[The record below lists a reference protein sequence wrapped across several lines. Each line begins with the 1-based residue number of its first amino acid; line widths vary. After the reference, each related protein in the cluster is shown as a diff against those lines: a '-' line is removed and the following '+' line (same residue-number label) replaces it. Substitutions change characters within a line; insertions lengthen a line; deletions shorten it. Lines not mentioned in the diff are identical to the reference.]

1 MPEWSVTMKNLM
13 LALAMTGSL
22 AAAAADTSSPKK
34 ESVNAG
40 SQPAAASLARA
51 IGVVKGKDASMGRVI
66 IAHEP
71 VPALKW
77 PAMTMSF
84 RISGE
89 LAKDLKEGQKVE
101 FEFQPRDMDGTIT
114 KVKVLP

>member
-1 MPEWSVTMKNLM
+1 MKNLL

-22 AAAAADTSSPKK
+22 AAAAADTSGQKK
-34 ESVNAG
+34 ESANAAV
-40 SQPAAASLARA
+40 QPAAIALARA
-51 IGVVKGKDASMGRVI
+51 IGIVKGKDASMGRVI
-66 IAHEP
+66 ITHEP

-84 RISGE
+84 RISAD